1 MGCRESRTA
10 TSPLLFS
17 CERSLTRQL
26 PALWTAGVVVAA
38 LTGGGVALRLAAVSD
53 WRGIAT
59 WASAVLFIPSLALA
73 LGIWSSSNIPFEA
86 LYTVWWYVGP
96 AHHMPE
102 LDFMGTTSASSRPV
116 VYLLFAAILLAF
128 SYWGRRNRLAYA

>member
-1 MGCRESRTA
+1 
-10 TSPLLFS
+10 
-17 CERSLTRQL
+17 
-26 PALWTAGVVVAA
+26 VAA

-96 AHHMPE
+96 AHHIPE
-102 LDFMGTTSASSRPV
+102 LDFIGTTSSSSRPV
-116 VYLLFAAILLAF
+116 MYLLFAAILLAF